1 MREYRNDSLT
11 SSMPKYSRI
20 TFHSMDFQA
29 SRGYR

>member
-29 SRGYR
+29 SRGDR